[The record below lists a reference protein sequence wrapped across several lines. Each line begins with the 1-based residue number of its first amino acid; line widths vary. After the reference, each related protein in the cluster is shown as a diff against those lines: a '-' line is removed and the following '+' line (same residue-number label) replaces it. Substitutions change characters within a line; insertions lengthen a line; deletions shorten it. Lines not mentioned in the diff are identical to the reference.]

1 MKEVQLWVAP
11 DAHPRELRAA
21 LKAVLKLP
29 DTVELKLERVGGS
42 GPAPAVFSAGLLLA
56 DAASLVL
63 DAGALP
69 PTPSWLQLHKPQL
82 AGCASIA
89 AWVVLPPPYSA
100 LALLGLAAAA
110 AIIAPPAGKGLLANA
125 APTASL
131 LITAHA
137 FDALHPSAMPSA
149 LATLG
154 YYGALFGAV
163 YRMRVLLLN
172 MFIMIGQLTL
182 VRTIA
187 WESRVRKAA
196 AGSAPAAHAVRR

>member
-1 MKEVQLWVAP
+1 MVKQVELWVAP

-29 DTVELKLERVGGS
+29 ETLELKLERVGGS

-63 DAGALP
+63 DTGAP
-69 PTPSWLQLHKPQL
+69 PPPSWVTLHKPQL

-89 AWVVLPPPYSA
+89 AWTVLPPPYSA
-100 LALLGLAAAA
+100 LALLTLAAAA
-110 AIIAPPAGKGLLANA
+110 AVIAPPAGKGLLANTA
-125 APTASL
+125 STASL

-137 FDALHPSAMPSA
+137 FDALHPAAMPA
-149 LATLG
+149 PMATLG
-154 YYGALFGAV
+154 FYGALFSAL
-163 YRMRVLLLN
+163 YRMRVLLINIL
-172 MFIMIGQLTL
+172 IMLGQLAL

-187 WESRVRKAA
+187 WETRVRKAA
-196 AGSAPAAHAVRR
+196 AGGATAAARR